1 MYHWNQQE
9 SRTWR
14 SKKKIF
20 SNFQTVI
27 FCHFNFCQC
36 RKRQLKSRRHFWGT
50 RHPVCSLHCEPD
62 GRILSI
68 NQGVFL
74 PYNFWSI
81 YEEICHCVLLKEA
94 SFIAAKLYSVF
105 IPGRVLYLSVR
116 ILFTL
121 EFSGQLC
128 CLCFMCLL

>member
-1 MYHWNQQE
+1 M
-9 SRTWR
+9 
-14 SKKKIF
+14 
-20 SNFQTVI
+20 
-27 FCHFNFCQC
+27 
-36 RKRQLKSRRHFWGT
+36 
-50 RHPVCSLHCEPD
+50 
-62 GRILSI
+62 SI

-116 ILFTL
+116 IFVYFRIFWAAVLSMLYVLAIVYIQNHAADLGLVF
-121 EFSGQLC
+121 Q
-128 CLCFMCLL
+128 